1 MNFIMKYNDLHLNL
15 ISKTEKWSLNKMC
28 VSVLIVQEMNN
39 GNKMVGGEQRE
50 NTTNN
55 FTGSVLNEF
64 TKNTVYNGRMPILM
78 VWNIYGKKNNKKQ
91 QLTKNVQKTQIGA
104 CCGTVFYHFYEKKTK
119 QNKNNFYGSL
129 FACTFKA
136 VPKFDLPVPCLQLCQ
151 VR

>member
-78 VWNIYGKKNNKKQ
+78 VWNIYGKKKQ
-91 QLTKNVQKTQIGA
+91 QKTTI
-104 CCGTVFYHFYEKKTK
+104 
-119 QNKNNFYGSL
+119 
-129 FACTFKA
+129 
-136 VPKFDLPVPCLQLCQ
+136 D
-151 VR
+151 